1 MVGMNDLKMEGARS
15 KLASRGSQR
24 KQRKCVRRARNHPI
38 QASTRN
44 ETQAR
49 TYNDASYLAFN

>member
-49 TYNDASYLAFN
+49 TYNLAFN